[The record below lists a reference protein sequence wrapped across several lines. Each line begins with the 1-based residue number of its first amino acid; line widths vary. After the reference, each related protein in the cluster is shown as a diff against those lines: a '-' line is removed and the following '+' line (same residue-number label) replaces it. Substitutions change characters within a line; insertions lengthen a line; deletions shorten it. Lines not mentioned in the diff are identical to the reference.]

1 MKFKKGDIVWIK
13 HKNIGFIKGE
23 INKKVMPYHGV
34 EFDKNSTKWYVFVA
48 ELADFNIPY
57 YESDLI
63 SWIRE
68 KKINDITE

>member
-1 MKFKKGDIVWIK
+1 MAFKKGDIVWIK
-13 HKNIGFIKGE
+13 NKDIGFIKGE

-34 EFDKNSTKWYVFVA
+34 GFNKENTKWYVFVA

>member
-1 MKFKKGDIVWIK
+1 MTFKKGDIVWIK
-13 HKNIGFIKGE
+13 NKDIGFIKGE

-34 EFDKNSTKWYVFVA
+34 GFDKENIKWYVFVV